1 VETSASAVV
10 PGGQFTI
17 DFFIENI
24 ADLDKVSFTLEYYKD
39 EPTALLTVVDAK
51 PTVDGVQIEVGL
63 MGGVVT
69 TNSADN
75 TTGIITYSE
84 NLIGGLS
91 AVKVKVA
98 SILFTV
104 PNDAP
109 ITAFFLVPK
118 FILYDTEG
126 KEIPHFMGGAKVAIK
141 K

>member
-1 VETSASAVV
+1 VETSVSAVA

-17 DFFIENI
+17 DLFIENI
-24 ADLDKVSFTLEYYKD
+24 AALDKVSCTLEYYKE
-39 EPTALLTVVDAK
+39 EPPALLTVVDAQ
-51 PTVDGVQIEVGL
+51 TAVDGVQIEEGQL
-63 MGGVVT
+63 GGMVT

-75 TTGIITYSE
+75 NKGVITYQVE
-84 NLIGGLS
+84 NIGGLS
-91 AVKVKVA
+91 SFRVKVA
-98 SILFTV
+98 SVHFDV
-104 PNDAP
+104 PADEP